1 MANCWLGLLY
11 TEYHIKGLWSKNAGA
26 AEGNQNA
33 SMVIACRIQY
43 ITFHLAVLCFGP
55 WLDFAG
61 VGEWFWLKW
70 FNKCIVWAELEVYT
84 SSFIFLFFFFPTS
97 TQEEHNHHC
106 RFNFVEVFS
115 KFKLLLPSSVCYRWL
130 PVNFSCIWGLAV
142 EESQVT
148 RCSLAYVSSQSL
160 LKKLPIMLLL
170 YLSYLYF
177 LQFLLQPFS
186 SNGKAKSILKL
197 FPFLITI
204 WFDHPPKWH
213 KPYETS
219 RTVAPGLENMHE

>member
-11 TEYHIKGLWSKNAGA
+11 TEHHIKGLWSKNAGA

-55 WLDFAG
+55 WLDCAG

-70 FNKCIVWAELEVYT
+70 FNKCIVWAELEVCT
-84 SSFIFLFFFFPTS
+84 SSFIFLCFSPTS
-97 TQEEHNHHC
+97 TQEERNHHC

-115 KFKLLLPSSVCYRWL
+115 EFKLLLPSSVCYRWL
-130 PVNFSCIWGLAV
+130 PVNFTCIWGLAE
-142 EESQVT
+142 EESQVMQ
-148 RCSLAYVSSQSL
+148 CNLAYVSSQWK
-160 LKKLPIMLLL
+160 LKESPIISLL
-170 YLSYLYF
+170 YLSYQYF
-177 LQFLLQPFS
+177 LQFLLQAFS
-186 SNGKAKSILKL
+186 SNGKAKSIVKL
-197 FPFLITI
+197 FPFLLTI

-219 RTVAPGLENMHE
+219 RAVAPGLENMHE